1 MICIPLPFR
10 VLLIWLFLKLKSW
23 NRIICYFLEMMSRL
37 EGPLKQGK
45 KKTTLISTTASRGQT

>member
-10 VLLIWLFLKLKSW
+10 VLLIWRFLKLKSW

-45 KKTTLISTTASRGQT
+45 KNNINFYHS